1 MGRQWKERNRPPR
14 LERRY
19 VFPGYEALRDFLDA
33 AAELS
38 EKEGYY
44 PDMGFGT
51 DYLNVTI
58 HPDEGSDSI
67 SDKQRRFAEQLDE
80 IGGYTED
87 S

>member
-1 MGRQWKERNRPPR
+1 MGKQWDERSRPPR

-19 VFPGYEALRDFLDA
+19 LFHGYEALRDFLDA

-38 EKEGYY
+38 EKEDYY
-44 PDMGFGT
+44 PDMGFGR

-58 HPDEGSDSI
+58 HPEEGSDTI
-67 SDKQRRFAEQLDE
+67 SDKQRQFAEQLDR